1 MVIRLTG
8 CSSVGSS
15 RLRFR
20 GFTDGGT
27 SFPSRGSGG
36 AYEGPLL
43 TGKFQLERARSD
55 SLSGGDGNLEAGD
68 KEDGNGGVGP
78 KLGEM

>member
-43 TGKFQLERARSD
+43 MGKFQLGTVRSD
-55 SLSGGDGNLEAGD
+55 SLNGGDGNLGAGD
-68 KEDGNGGVGP
+68 KDGNGGVGP

>member
-1 MVIRLTG
+1 MVTRLAG

-43 TGKFQLERARSD
+43 MGKFQLGTVRSD
-55 SLSGGDGNLEAGD
+55 SLNGGDGNLEAGD
-68 KEDGNGGVGP
+68 KDGNGGVGP

>member
-20 GFTDGGT
+20 GLTDGGT

-43 TGKFQLERARSD
+43 MGKFQLGTVRSD
-55 SLSGGDGNLEAGD
+55 SLNGGDGNLEAGD
-68 KEDGNGGVGP
+68 KDGNGGVGP

>member
-8 CSSVGSS
+8 SSSVGSS

-43 TGKFQLERARSD
+43 MGKFQLGTVRRD
-55 SLSGGDGNLEAGD
+55 SLNGGDGNLEVGD
-68 KEDGNGGVGP
+68 KDGNGGVGP
-78 KLGEM
+78 RLGEM

>member
-43 TGKFQLERARSD
+43 MGKFQLGTVRSD
-55 SLSGGDGNLEAGD
+55 SLNGGDGNLEAGD
-68 KEDGNGGVGP
+68 KDGNGGVGP

>member
-1 MVIRLTG
+1 MVTRLTG

-43 TGKFQLERARSD
+43 MGKFQLGTVRSD
-55 SLSGGDGNLEAGD
+55 SLNGGDGNLEAGD
-68 KEDGNGGVGP
+68 KDGNGGVGP